1 MPVDGLQPVAEQ
13 TAALRRRARTVRW
26 LRGTLLWGL
35 AIALLLGVMLWQGF
49 SLADARAGFA
59 AAGILGILA
68 VTALHLV
75 PLVMDALAWQLLL
88 PPGNALSLA
97 QASFARWI
105 GEAVGALLPG
115 SQVGGELAR
124 VRVAAVIG
132 LPAPVAGA
140 SVLVDVTLG
149 VITQIAF
156 SIAGVAA
163 LFHLS
168 GEGGGLAAQ
177 IALGLALFAVMCAGF
192 MAIQLGG
199 PMRRLAGLLGP
210 LVGERVRDRM
220 LHNARLADG
229 VLTAIYARRH
239 SLLSSALWRLGG
251 WVAGAGEF
259 WIGLAL
265 LGHPIGVVEAVML
278 ESLVQAAR
286 SAAFIV
292 PAGLGVQEAT
302 LVALGSVIGVPA
314 EAAIALSLL
323 KRARELLLG
332 VPGLV
337 AWSILERRD
346 RLDRSARGGPAA
358 A

>member
-1 MPVDGLQPVAEQ
+1 MPSAEMPP
-13 TAALRRRARTVRW
+13 AEMRKGRARLPRW
-26 LRGTLLWGL
+26 ARGTLLWSAAL
-35 AIALLLGVMLWQGF
+35 ALLLGVMLWQDF
-49 SLADARAGFA
+49 SLADARAAFA
-59 AAGILGILA
+59 TAGILGVLA
-68 VTALHLV
+68 IAGFHLV
-75 PLVMDALAWQLLL
+75 PMVMDAVAWQLLL
-88 PPGNALSLA
+88 PPGSALSLA

-140 SVLVDVTLG
+140 SGLVDVTLA

-168 GEGGGLAAQ
+168 SEGGGLAAQ
-177 IALGLALFAVMCAGF
+177 IAIGLTLFAVLVAGF
-192 MAIQLGG
+192 IAIQLGA

-210 LVGERVRDRM
+210 LVGERARDRM

-229 VLTAIYARRH
+229 VLTAIYAQHH
-239 SLLSSALWRLGG
+239 SLLASALWRLGG

-259 WIGLAL
+259 WLGLYL
-265 LGHPIGVVEAVML
+265 LGYPIGFVEAVML

-302 LVALGSVIGVPA
+302 LIGLGAAIGVPA
-314 EAAIALSLL
+314 EAAISLSLL

-337 AWSILERRD
+337 AWSILERRG
-346 RLDRSARGGPAA
+346 RGA
-358 A
+358 

>member
-1 MPVDGLQPVAEQ
+1 MPTAEMPK
-13 TAALRRRARTVRW
+13 RRTRLPGWAH
-26 LRGTLLWGL
+26 GTLMWTG
-35 AIALLLGVMLWQGF
+35 AVALLLVVMLWQGF
-49 SLADARAGFA
+49 ALADARAAFA
-59 AAGILGILA
+59 AAGIVGVLA
-68 VTALHLV
+68 ITAFHLV
-75 PLVMDALAWQLLL
+75 PMVMDAVAWQLLL
-88 PPGNALSLA
+88 PPGSVLSLA
-97 QASFARWI
+97 QASFARWV

-140 SVLVDVTLG
+140 SVLVDVTLA

-156 SIAGVAA
+156 SLAGVAA

-168 GEGGGLAAQ
+168 SAGGGLAAQ
-177 IALGLALFAVMCAGF
+177 VAIALAVFAVLAVGF
-192 MAIQLGG
+192 LAIQLGA

-210 LVGERVRDRM
+210 LVGERARDRM
-220 LHNARLADG
+220 IHNARLADG
-229 VLTAIYARRH
+229 VLTAIYARHH

-259 WIGLAL
+259 WLGLHF
-265 LGHPIGVVEAVML
+265 LGYEIGVVEAVML

-286 SAAFIV
+286 SAAFVV

-302 LVALGSVIGVPA
+302 LVGLGAAIGVPA
-314 EAAIALSLL
+314 EAAISLSLL

-332 VPGLV
+332 VPGLA
-337 AWSILERRD
+337 AWWRLERRH
-346 RLDRSARGGPAA
+346 RA
-358 A
+358 